1 MLHVVEVD
9 QSGKIEDTKE
19 DTVLALSNGM
29 HWSILIPATVK
40 RSCITKLRSRGEHGK
55 KFYLRLFAIALY
67 FLLQDHIEHLSH
79 AIIDIEYTG
88 KDAQI
93 KRFVMNLLQ
102 RSGRK
107 VQAGQLRFML
117 VGKQSAAHALAWDT
131 LRGRRKP
138 DRVISLVELLKEF
151 GPIKNRGLP
160 LGRRT
165 WFVLRSG
172 YRTVPKSP

>member
-1 MLHVVEVD
+1 
-9 QSGKIEDTKE
+9 
-19 DTVLALSNGM
+19 M

-40 RSCITKLRSRGEHGK
+40 RSCITKLRSEGAHGTT
-55 KFYLRLFAIALY
+55 FYLRLFTIALY
-67 FLLQDHIEHLSH
+67 FLLRDHIEHLSH

-93 KRFVMNLLQ
+93 KRYVMNLLQ

-117 VGKQSAAHALAWDT
+117 VGKQSAAHTLAWET
-131 LRGRRKP
+131 LREKRKP

-151 GPIKNRGLP
+151 GPIKK
-160 LGRRT
+160 
-165 WFVLRSG
+165 SG
-172 YRTVPKSP
+172 ATSR